1 MKGIVRNADIG
12 PTREMDKENLKEM
25 EIEEFVVNNE
35 EDYEKLLQVCTS
47 PRKCDL
53 ANSFSLNQSVV

>member
-47 PRKCDL
+47 ARKCHL